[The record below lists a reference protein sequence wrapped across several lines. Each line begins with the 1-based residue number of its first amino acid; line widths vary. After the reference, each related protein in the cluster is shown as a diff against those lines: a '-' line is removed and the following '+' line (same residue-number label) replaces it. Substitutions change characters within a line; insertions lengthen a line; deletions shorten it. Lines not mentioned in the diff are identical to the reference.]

1 MTDNQR
7 AVHVLNRLAFG
18 PRPGD
23 NDGIRRVGVQAYI
36 QRQLD
41 PESIPEPPELQQRID
56 ALPTLR
62 MTPVELFQE
71 FQQPIRLALKG
82 DTAAKQEARREAKVV
97 MMEAVQARIIRALYG
112 PRQLQEVMAAFW
124 FNHFNVFAGK
134 GLCSIWTGAFEEEA
148 IRPHTMGRFRDL
160 LGATAHHPAMLFY
173 LDNWQ
178 NTAPDALGSH
188 GKFDGINE
196 NYAREVMELHTLGVN
211 GGYSQQDVIAL
222 AHILTG
228 WSIQHEGTAA
238 GQNAASRPRPNNFA
252 RMSPGLFDFRPFRPF
267 WPGGGGWRHPGQGKR
282 GAQPGQGRIQ
292 NIAGQ
297 YGFMF
302 YGRRHDFADKS
313 FLGHEIEG
321 RGLTEGEE
329 ALDLL
334 ARSPA
339 TANHLS
345 YKLAQYFVA
354 DDPPPALVNR
364 MAARYLASDG
374 NIRDVLEV
382 VFSSNE
388 FWDQR
393 NYGNKFKTPYQ
404 FVISA
409 MRATGIEPRNFRPL
423 IGELA
428 QLGEPLYGCQT
439 PDGYKDVQDAW
450 LNPDAMMRRLSFAT
464 ALGSGHLPVSRPISF
479 TLDDAAMAG
488 AHEPAG
494 AGSWPPYAPDRNQLA
509 ETLGNRFSEST
520 ATAVREAPEQLRSS
534 LILASPEFM
543 RR

>member
-1 MTDNQR
+1 MNDDQR

-41 PESIPEPPELQQRID
+41 PGSIPEPPELQQRID

-71 FQQPIRLALKG
+71 FQPIRQALKG
-82 DTAAKQEARREAKVV
+82 DTAAKKEARREAKVV

-178 NTAPDALGSH
+178 NTAPDAPGSH

-228 WSIQHEGTAA
+228 WSIQREGTAA
-238 GQNAASRPRPNNFA
+238 AQNPASRPRPNNFA
-252 RMSPGLFDFRPFRPF
+252 RTSSGSFDFRPFRPF
-267 WPGGGGWRHPGQGKR
+267 WPGGRGWRHPGQGKR
-282 GAQPGQGRIQ
+282 GVQPGQGRMQ

-302 YGRRHDFADKS
+302 YGRRHDYADKS

-321 RGLTEGEE
+321 RGLAEGEE

-364 MAARYLASDG
+364 MAAHYLASDG

-393 NYGNKFKTPYQ
+393 NYGNKFKTPYEY
-404 FVISA
+404 VISA
-409 MRATGIEPRNFRPL
+409 ARATDVQVFNVNPL
-423 IGELA
+423 AGTMA
-428 QLGEPLYGCQT
+428 ALGMPLYGCQT
-439 PDGYKDVQDAW
+439 PDGYKNTTEAW
-450 LNPDAMMRRLSFAT
+450 LNPDAMMLRLSFAT
-464 ALGSGHLPVSRPISF
+464 ALGKSHLQLAHPVDPDNGPGF
-479 TLDDAAMAG
+479 KTVAFAADSTPAP
-488 AHEPAG
+488 EPA
-494 AGSWPPYAPDRNQLA
+494 QLA
-509 ETLGNRFSEST
+509 LTLGDLFSTRT
-520 ATAVREAPEQLRSS
+520 AEVIEGAQPNLRAP
-534 LILASPEFM
+534 LILGSPEFM
-543 RR
+543 MR